1 MKLEFTQLRVMK
13 VHLESLDLCCDCS
26 KRTVC
31 PLIDKL
37 RDKIAVL
44 THESIIIDECVL
56 YSKRRNKCQ
65 K

>member
-13 VHLESLDLCCDCS
+13 VHLESPDLCCDCS
-26 KRTVC
+26 KRFVC
-31 PLIDKL
+31 PLITKL

-44 THESIIIDECVL
+44 THESIRIDECEL
-56 YSKRRNKCQ
+56 YSRRRNKCR